1 MLRGSQS
8 KLAGVVA
15 QALTRWGAI
24 CQGRLWAGLQGSLLP
39 QACPFTMKS
48 GFFEMK
54 KRKL

>member
-15 QALTRWGAI
+15 QALTCWGAI